1 MAQYLNPTGGSF
13 MRRLHHSTAGSFMGR
28 LPHSTGGSFMGRLL
42 HSTGGNC
49 MGRLL
54 HSTGG
59 SFMERLL
66 HSTGGS
72 FMERLLHSTGGS
84 FMERLLHSTGG
95 SFMERLLHSTGAEEG
110 LSLMLNVEQYEYMPG
125 PHDAAGVKI
134 LLHDRNEF
142 PKVHALGQ
150 ALSAGVHSFMAI
162 KLVSVSTILHDVCQQ
177 GSTPSWPSSLF
188 L

>member
-1 MAQYLNPTGGSF
+1 
-13 MRRLHHSTAGSFMGR
+13 
-28 LPHSTGGSFMGRLL
+28 
-42 HSTGGNC
+42 
-49 MGRLL
+49 
-54 HSTGG
+54 
-59 SFMERLL
+59 MERLL

-72 FMERLLHSTGGS
+72 FMERLPHSTGCSFMERLPHSTGGH
-84 FMERLLHSTGG
+84 FMGRLLHSTGG
-95 SFMERLLHSTGAEEG
+95 SFMGQLLHSAGAEEG

-162 KLVSVSTILHDVCQQ
+162 KLVSVSTTLHHVCQQ